1 VNVIRWRE
9 VGKMMESGE
18 NEERMKGLNHR
29 WRFFRAGGFDQVLLE
44 TGADLTSLPAL
55 DQKLWVALSCP
66 VSGIEFD
73 PKSLAFVDTDADGHI
88 RAPEILAAVRWVG
101 KVLKDPDHLVH
112 REDRLPLSAIDDG
125 NDEGK
130 PVLAGAKLVL
140 SVLGKPE
147 VEEITLDDVGDTAR
161 IFSQARFNGDGIVP
175 AKSAEDPALSAVI
188 EEIVGSLGG
197 ENDRGGEPGVTAET
211 IERFYTEAKAIAE
224 WWEAIGRPET
234 HPFGADTATRYE
246 LFRSL
251 KPKIEDYF
259 QRCRLAAYD
268 GRSAALL
275 GPAEADYQKL
285 AATTLHGDTEAVAG
299 FPLAVASAGKALP
312 LSEGLNPA
320 YADAIRRFA
329 TEIVPPVLGGAESL
343 TDAGWGAIC
352 ARFAPY
358 ETWLGT
364 KPATAVEKLGEDR
377 VKTILSENGK
387 AALLDLVA
395 RDKAVEPE
403 VTAIVSVERLLRY
416 CRDLHLLA
424 NNFVSF
430 RDFYTRKGKAT
441 FQAGTLYLDG
451 RSCDLC
457 VPITDVA
464 KHAPVATLSRVCLA
478 YCDCVRRGGGEKMTI
493 AAAFTAGDSDFL
505 TVGRNGVF
513 YDRKGQDWDATIVRI
528 LEHPISVRQ
537 AFWAPYKRLA
547 RLIGEQMQ
555 KIAAAR
561 SRAADD
567 RAALQAISATQGLA
581 AGKPAPPPPPPFDV
595 AKFAG
600 IFAAIGLAIGA
611 IGTMLAAV
619 LSGILKLTWWQIPIA
634 IGAIILAISL
644 PSVFLAWL
652 KLRKRNIGPILDANG
667 WAVNARAKINIPFGT
682 SLTAAARLP
691 ENAERSL
698 VDPFAEKK
706 RPWKLYLLLAALLAV
721 ALVLWRHGYV
731 GRWLGV

>member
-1 VNVIRWRE
+1 
-9 VGKMMESGE
+9 MEGE
-18 NEERMKGLNHR
+18 AVASETRAVDPKASTHR

-44 TGADLTSLPAL
+44 TGADLTSLEAL

-73 PKSLAFVDTDADGHI
+73 AKSLAFVDADADGHI
-88 RAPEILAAVRWVG
+88 RAPEILAAVQWAG
-101 KVLKDPDHLVH
+101 KVLKDPDHLVR
-112 REDRLPLSAIDDG
+112 REDRLPLSAIDDAS
-125 NDEGK
+125 DEGK
-130 PVLAGAKLVL
+130 AVLAGAKLVL
-140 SVLGKPE
+140 SVLGKSE
-147 VEEITLDDVGDTAR
+147 ATQITLDDASDTAR
-161 IFSQARFNGDGIVP
+161 IFSQARFNGDAIVP
-175 AKSAEDPALSAVI
+175 AKSAEDPALAAVI
-188 EEIVGSLGG
+188 EEIIGALGG
-197 ENDRGGEPGVTAET
+197 ENDRSGEPGVTAET

-224 WWEAIGRPET
+224 WWEAVGKPET
-234 HPFGADTATRYE
+234 HPFETDTAARYE

-251 KPKIEDYF
+251 KPKVEDYF

-268 GRSAALL
+268 DRSTALL

-285 AATTLHGDTEAVAG
+285 AATTLRGDTEAVAG
-299 FPLAVASAGKALP
+299 FPIAVAAAGKALP
-312 LSEGLNPA
+312 LADALNPV
-320 YADAIRRFA
+320 YADAVRRFA
-329 TEIVPPVLGGAESL
+329 VEIVVPVLGTAESL
-343 TDAGWGAIC
+343 TDDGWGTIC
-352 ARFAPY
+352 ACFAPY
-358 ETWLGT
+358 EAWLET
-364 KPATAVEKLGEDR
+364 KPATAIEKLGEER
-377 VKTILSENGK
+377 VRKILAEDDK

-416 CRDLHLLA
+416 CRDLHLLV

-457 VPITDVA
+457 VPITDVGN
-464 KHAPVATLSRVCLA
+464 HAAIATLSRVCLV
-478 YCDCVRRGGGEKMTI
+478 YCDCVRRGGGEKRTI

-513 YDRKGQDWDATIVRI
+513 YDRRGQDWDATIVRI
-528 LEHPISVRQ
+528 LEHPISIRQ
-537 AFWAPYKRLA
+537 GFWAPYKRFA
-547 RLIGEQMQ
+547 RLIGDQMQ

-561 SRAADD
+561 SKAADD
-567 RAALQAISATQGLA
+567 RAAPQAISATGSVG
-581 AGKPAPPPPPPFDV
+581 AGKPAPPPPFDI

-611 IGTMLAAV
+611 IGAMLASV
-619 LSGILKLTWWQIPIA
+619 LTGILKLTWWQIPVV
-634 IGAIILAISL
+634 IICILLAISL
-644 PSVFLAWL
+644 LSVFLAWL
-652 KLRKRNIGPILDANG
+652 NLRKRNLGPILDANG

-706 RPWKLYLLLAALLAV
+706 RPWKLYLVLAALFAA
-721 ALVLWRHGYV
+721 ALVLWRQGYLA
-731 GRWLGV
+731 RWFGM

>member
-1 VNVIRWRE
+1 MAFEARAMDP
-9 VGKMMESGE
+9 KAS
-18 NEERMKGLNHR
+18 NHR

-44 TGADLTSLPAL
+44 TGADLMSLEAL

-73 PKSLAFVDTDADGHI
+73 AKSLAFVDADADGHI
-88 RAPEILAAVRWVG
+88 RAPEILAAVQWAG
-101 KVLKDPDHLVH
+101 KVLKDPEYLIH
-112 REDRLPLSAIDDG
+112 RKDRLPLSAIDEG
-125 NDEGK
+125 TEEGK
-130 PVLAGAKLVL
+130 AVLGGAKLVL
-140 SVLGKPE
+140 SVLGESKAT
-147 VEEITLDDVGDTAR
+147 EITLDDASDTAR

-175 AKSAEDPALSAVI
+175 AKSAEDPALAAVI
-188 EEIVGSLGG
+188 EEILGSLGG
-197 ENDRGGEPGVTAET
+197 ENDRGGEPGVTAEA
-211 IERFYTEAKAIAE
+211 IERFYTEAKAIAD
-224 WWEAIGRPET
+224 WWEAVGKPET
-234 HPFGADTATRYE
+234 HPFGADTAARYE
-246 LFRSL
+246 LFLSL

-268 GRSAALL
+268 GRSVALL
-275 GPAEADYQKL
+275 GPAEADYQNL
-285 AATTLHGDTEAVAG
+285 AATTLRGDTEAVAG
-299 FPLAVASAGKALP
+299 FPLSVAAAGKALS
-312 LSEGLNPA
+312 LADALNPV
-320 YADAIRRFA
+320 YADAVRRFA
-329 TEIVPPVLGGAESL
+329 VEIVLPVLGSAESL
-343 TDAGWGAIC
+343 TDGGWGTIC

-358 ETWLGT
+358 EAWLEA
-364 KPATAVEKLGEDR
+364 KPATAVEKLGEVR
-377 VKTILSENGK
+377 VRAILAEDSK
-387 AALLDLVA
+387 AALLDLVT

-416 CRDLHLLA
+416 CRDLHLLV

-457 VPITDVA
+457 ITISDVG
-464 KHAPVATLSRVCLA
+464 KHAAIATLSRVCLA
-478 YCDCVRRGGGEKMTI
+478 YCDCVRRGGGEKTTI

-513 YDRKGQDWDATIVRI
+513 YDRRGQDWDATIVRI

-547 RLIGEQMQ
+547 RLIGEQTQ
-555 KIAAAR
+555 KMAAAR
-561 SRAADD
+561 SKAADD
-567 RAALQAISATQGLA
+567 RAALQAIAATQNVA
-581 AGKPAPPPPPPFDV
+581 AGKPVPPPPPPFDV

-619 LSGILKLTWWQIPIA
+619 MTGILKLAWWQIPIL
-634 IGAIILAISL
+634 IVAIILLISI
-644 PSVFLAWL
+644 PSALLAWL

-691 ENAERSL
+691 VNAERSL
-698 VDPFAEKK
+698 ADPFAEK
-706 RPWKLYLLLAALLAV
+706 RSPWKLYVVLAALLAA
-721 ALVLWRHGYV
+721 ALVLWRYGYLA
-731 GRWLGV
+731 RWFGI

>member
-1 VNVIRWRE
+1 MASENRVA
-9 VGKMMESGE
+9 GPKES
-18 NEERMKGLNHR
+18 NHR

-44 TGADLTSLPAL
+44 TGADLTSLEAL

-66 VSGIEFD
+66 VSWIEFD

-112 REDRLPLSAIDDG
+112 REDRLPLSAIDDA

-130 PVLAGAKLVL
+130 SVLAGAKLVL

-147 VEEITLDDVGDTAR
+147 TAEITLDDVSDTAR

-175 AKSAEDPALSAVI
+175 AKSAEDPALAAVI
-188 EEIVGSLGG
+188 EDIVGSLGG
-197 ENDRGGEPGVTAET
+197 ENDRGGEPGVTGET
-211 IERFYTEAKAIAE
+211 VERFYTEAKAIAE
-224 WWEAIGRPET
+224 WWEAAGKPEA

-251 KPKIEDYF
+251 KPKLEDYF

-285 AATTLHGDTEAVAG
+285 AATALRADTDAVGA

-312 LSEGLNPA
+312 LADGLNPV
-320 YADAIRRFA
+320 YADAVRRFA
-329 TEIVPPVLGGAESL
+329 SDIVVPVLGGAESL
-343 TDAGWGAIC
+343 TDEGWGTIC

-358 ETWLGT
+358 EAWLGS
-364 KPATAVEKLGEDR
+364 KPETAVGKLGEER
-377 VKTILSENGK
+377 IRAILAEDGK
-387 AALLDLVA
+387 AARLDLVA

-403 VTAIVSVERLLRY
+403 VAAIVSVERLLRY
-416 CRDLHLLA
+416 CRDLHLLV

-457 VPITDVA
+457 VPIADVG
-464 KHAPVATLSRVCLA
+464 KHAAVATLSRVCLV

-505 TVGRNGVF
+505 MVGRNGVF

-528 LEHPISVRQ
+528 LEHPISIRQ

-547 RLIGEQMQ
+547 RLIGDQVQ

-561 SRAADD
+561 SKAADD
-567 RAALQAISATQGLA
+567 RRALQAISATEKMA
-581 AGKPAPPPPPPFDV
+581 EGKVVQPPPPPFDV

-611 IGTMLAAV
+611 IGTMLASV
-619 LSGILKLTWWQIPIA
+619 LTGILKLTWWQIPIA
-634 IGAIILAISL
+634 VAAIMLAISL

-652 KLRKRNIGPILDANG
+652 NLRKRNLGPILDANG

-691 ENAERSL
+691 DNAERSL
-698 VDPFAEKK
+698 ADPFAEKK
-706 RPWKLYLLLAALLAV
+706 SPWKLYLVLAALLAA
-721 ALVLWRHGYV
+721 ALLLWRQGYIA
-731 GRWLGV
+731 RWFGW

>member
-1 VNVIRWRE
+1 MALETMVMDP
-9 VGKMMESGE
+9 KAS
-18 NEERMKGLNHR
+18 NHR

-44 TGADLTSLPAL
+44 SGVDLTSLEAL

-73 PKSLAFVDTDADGHI
+73 GRSLAFVDADGDGHI
-88 RAPEILAAVRWVG
+88 RAPEILAAVRWAG
-101 KVLKDPDHLVH
+101 KVLKDPDHLVR
-112 REDRLPLSAIDDG
+112 REDRLPLAAIDDG
-125 NDEGK
+125 TEEGK
-130 PVLAGAKLVL
+130 AVLGGAALVL
-140 SVLGKPE
+140 SVLGKSE
-147 VEEITLDDVGDTAR
+147 ATEITLDDASDTAR

-188 EEIVGSLGG
+188 GDILGTLGG
-197 ENDRGGEPGVTAET
+197 ESDRGGEPGVTAGA
-211 IERFYTEAKAIAE
+211 IERFYTEAKAIAD
-224 WWEAIGRPET
+224 WWEAAGKPET
-234 HPFGADTATRYE
+234 HPFGADTAASYE

-268 GRSAALL
+268 VRAAALL
-275 GPAEADYQKL
+275 GPAEADYRKL
-285 AATTLHGDTEAVAG
+285 AATTLRGDTEAVAG
-299 FPLAVASAGKALP
+299 FPIAVAAAGKALP
-312 LSEGLNPA
+312 LADGLNPV
-320 YADAIRRFA
+320 YADAVRKFA
-329 TEIVPPVLGGAESL
+329 REVVPPVLGDADPL
-343 TDAGWGAIC
+343 TDDGWGTIC

-358 ETWLGT
+358 EAWLET
-364 KPATAVEKLGEDR
+364 KPATAVEKLGEER
-377 VKTILSENGK
+377 VRTILTEDGRT
-387 AALLDLVA
+387 ALLDLVA

-403 VTAIVSVERLLRY
+403 VAAILSVERLLRY

-457 VPITDVA
+457 VPITDVS
-464 KHAPVATLSRVCLA
+464 KHAEIATLSRVCLV
-478 YCDCVRRGGGEKMTI
+478 YCDCERQGGAEKRTI

-505 TVGRNGVF
+505 TAGRNGVF

-547 RLIGEQMQ
+547 RLIGDQMQ

-561 SRAADD
+561 SKAADD
-567 RAALQAISATQGLA
+567 RAALRAISATQNMA
-581 AGKPAPPPPPPFDV
+581 AGKPVPPPPPPFDV

-619 LSGILKLTWWQIPIA
+619 LSGVLKLPWWKFPIVIA
-634 IGAIILAISL
+634 VIILVISI
-644 PSVFLAWL
+644 PSVLLAWL

-667 WAVNARAKINIPFGT
+667 WAVNARARINIPFGT

-698 VDPFAEKK
+698 ADPFAEKK
-706 RPWKLYLLLAALLAV
+706 RPWKLYLVLATLLAA
-721 ALVLWRHGYV
+721 ALVLWRQGYLAQWF
-731 GRWLGV
+731 GM

>member
-1 VNVIRWRE
+1 MVSETRAVDP
-9 VGKMMESGE
+9 KAS
-18 NEERMKGLNHR
+18 NHR

-44 TGADLTSLPAL
+44 TGADLTSLEAL

-73 PKSLAFVDTDADGHI
+73 AKSLAFVDEDADGHI
-88 RAPEILAAVRWVG
+88 RAPEILAAVQWAG
-101 KVLKDPDHLVH
+101 KVLKDPDHLVR

-125 NDEGK
+125 TEEGK
-130 PVLAGAKLVL
+130 AVLAGAKLVL
-140 SVLGKPE
+140 TVLGE
-147 VEEITLDDVGDTAR
+147 SEETEITLDDVCDTAR
-161 IFSQARFNGDGIVP
+161 IFSQARFNGDGIVA
-175 AKSAEDPALSAVI
+175 AKSAVDPALAAVI
-188 EEIVGSLGG
+188 GDIIGSLGG
-197 ENDRGGEPGVTAET
+197 ETDRGGDPGVTAGT
-211 IERFYTEAKAIAE
+211 IERFYTEAKAIAD
-224 WWEAIGRPET
+224 WWEAVGNPET
-234 HPFGADTATRYE
+234 HPFGTDTAARYG

-251 KPKIEDYF
+251 KPKVEDYF

-275 GPAEADYQKL
+275 CPAEADYQKL
-285 AATTLHGDTEAVAG
+285 ASTTLRGDTEAVAG
-299 FPLAVASAGKALP
+299 FPIAVAAAGKALP
-312 LSEGLNPA
+312 LADGLNPV
-320 YADAIRRFA
+320 YADAVRRFA
-329 TEIVPPVLGGAESL
+329 VEIVVPVLGSAESL
-343 TDAGWGAIC
+343 TDDGWGTIC
-352 ARFAPY
+352 ACFAPY
-358 ETWLGT
+358 EAWLET
-364 KPATAVEKLGEDR
+364 KPATAVEVLGEKR
-377 VKTILSENGK
+377 VRTILEEDGR

-403 VTAIVSVERLLRY
+403 VTAIASVERLLRY
-416 CRDLHLLA
+416 CRDLHLLV

-441 FQAGTLYLDG
+441 FQTGTLYLDG

-457 VPITDVA
+457 VPITDVG
-464 KHAPVATLSRVCLA
+464 KHAEVATLSRVCLV
-478 YCDCVRRGGGEKMTI
+478 YCDCVRRGGAEKRTI

-513 YDRKGQDWDATIVRI
+513 YDRRGRDWDATIVRI

-567 RAALQAISATQGLA
+567 RAALQAISATGSVA
-581 AGKPAPPPPPPFDV
+581 AGKPVPPPPPPFDV

-619 LSGILKLTWWQIPIA
+619 LSGILQLTWWQIPIA
-634 IGAIILAISL
+634 IAGIILLISI
-644 PSVFLAWL
+644 PSVLLAWL
-652 KLRKRNIGPILDANG
+652 KLRKRNLGPILDANG

-682 SLTAAARLP
+682 SLTATARLP
-691 ENAERSL
+691 ENADRSL
-698 VDPFAEKK
+698 VDPFA
-706 RPWKLYLLLAALLAV
+706 
-721 ALVLWRHGYV
+721 
-731 GRWLGV
+731 

>member
-1 VNVIRWRE
+1 VASDTRAVNP
-9 VGKMMESGE
+9 KAS
-18 NEERMKGLNHR
+18 NHR

-44 TGADLTSLPAL
+44 TGADLTSLEAL

-73 PKSLAFVDTDADGHI
+73 GRSLAFVDADGDGHI
-88 RAPEILAAVRWVG
+88 RAPEILAAVRWAG
-101 KVLKDPDHLVH
+101 KVLKDPDHLVR
-112 REDRLPLSAIDDG
+112 REDRLPLAAIDDG
-125 NDEGK
+125 TEEGK
-130 PVLAGAKLVL
+130 AVLGGAALVL
-140 SVLGKPE
+140 SVLGKSE
-147 VEEITLDDVGDTAR
+147 ATEITLDDASDTAR

-188 EEIVGSLGG
+188 GDILGTLGG
-197 ENDRGGEPGVTAET
+197 ESDRGGEPGVTAGA
-211 IERFYTEAKAIAE
+211 IERFYTEAKAIAD
-224 WWEAIGRPET
+224 WWEAAGKPET
-234 HPFGADTATRYE
+234 HPFGADTAASYE

-268 GRSAALL
+268 VRAAALL
-275 GPAEADYQKL
+275 GPAEADYRKL
-285 AATTLHGDTEAVAG
+285 AATTLRGNTEAVAG
-299 FPLAVASAGKALP
+299 FPIAVAAAGKALP
-312 LSEGLNPA
+312 LADGLNPV
-320 YADAIRRFA
+320 YADAVRKFA
-329 TEIVPPVLGGAESL
+329 REVVPPVLGDVDPL
-343 TDAGWGAIC
+343 TDDGWGTIC

-358 ETWLGT
+358 EAWLET
-364 KPATAVEKLGEDR
+364 KPATAVEKLGEER
-377 VKTILSENGK
+377 VRTILTEDGRT
-387 AALLDLVA
+387 ALLDLVA

-403 VTAIVSVERLLRY
+403 VAAILSVERLLRY

-441 FQAGTLYLDG
+441 FQSGTLYLDG

-457 VPITDVA
+457 VPITDVS
-464 KHAPVATLSRVCLA
+464 KHAEIATLSRVCLV
-478 YCDCVRRGGGEKMTI
+478 YCDCVRRGGEEKATI

-513 YDRKGQDWDATIVRI
+513 YDRKGRDWDATIVRI

-547 RLIGEQMQ
+547 RLIGDQMQ
-555 KIAAAR
+555 KISAAR
-561 SRAADD
+561 SKAADD
-567 RAALQAISATQGLA
+567 RAALQVISATQSMA

-611 IGTMLAAV
+611 IGSMLAAV
-619 LSGILKLTWWQIPIA
+619 LTGILQLPWWQFPIVIA
-634 IGAIILAISL
+634 AIILMISL
-644 PSVFLAWL
+644 PSVLLAWL

-667 WAVNARAKINIPFGT
+667 WAVNARARINIPFGT

-698 VDPFAEKK
+698 TDPFAEKK
-706 RPWKLYLLLAALLAV
+706 SPWKLYLVLAALLAA
-721 ALVLWRHGYV
+721 ALVLWRQGTLA
-731 GRWLGV
+731 RWFGT

>member
-1 VNVIRWRE
+1 MASDTRAVDP
-9 VGKMMESGE
+9 KAS
-18 NEERMKGLNHR
+18 NHR

-44 TGADLTSLPAL
+44 TGADLTSLEAL

-73 PKSLAFVDTDADGHI
+73 GKSLAFVDADADGHI
-88 RAPEILAAVRWVG
+88 RAPEILAAVQWAG
-101 KVLKDPDHLVH
+101 KVLKDPDHLV
-112 REDRLPLSAIDDG
+112 RRGDRLPLSAIDDG
-125 NDEGK
+125 TEEGK
-130 PVLAGAKLVL
+130 AVLGGAKLVL
-140 SVLGKPE
+140 SVLGE
-147 VEEITLDDVGDTAR
+147 SEATEISLDDVSDTAR
-161 IFSQARFNGDGIVP
+161 IFSQARFNGDGVVP
-175 AKSAEDPALSAVI
+175 AKSAEDPALAAVI
-188 EEIVGSLGG
+188 EDIIGSLGG

-211 IERFYTEAKAIAE
+211 IERFYTEAKTIAD
-224 WWEAIGRPET
+224 WWEAVGKPET

-251 KPKIEDYF
+251 KPKVEDYF

-285 AATTLHGDTEAVAG
+285 AATTLRGDTEAVAG
-299 FPLAVASAGKALP
+299 FPLAVAAAGKALP
-312 LSEGLNPA
+312 LADGLNPV
-320 YADAIRRFA
+320 YADAVRRFA
-329 TEIVPPVLGGAESL
+329 VEIVLPVLGNAESL
-343 TDAGWGAIC
+343 ADDGWGTIC

-358 ETWLGT
+358 EAWLET
-364 KPATAVEKLGEDR
+364 KPATAVEKLGEER
-377 VKTILSENGK
+377 VRTFLAEDGRT
-387 AALLDLVA
+387 ALLDLVA

-416 CRDLHLLA
+416 CRDLHLLV

-457 VPITDVA
+457 VPISDVA
-464 KHAPVATLSRVCLA
+464 KHAAVATLSRVCLV

-528 LEHPISVRQ
+528 LEHPISIRQ
-537 AFWAPYKRLA
+537 GFWAPYKRLA

-561 SRAADD
+561 SRAAED
-567 RAALQAISATQGLA
+567 RAALQAISATEKMA
-581 AGKPAPPPPPPFDV
+581 AGKPVPPPPPPFDV

-619 LSGILKLTWWQIPIA
+619 LTGILKLAWWQIPIA
-634 IGAIILAISL
+634 IAAIMLAISL
-644 PSVFLAWL
+644 PSVLLAWL
-652 KLRKRNIGPILDANG
+652 KLRQRNLGPILDANG

-682 SLTAAARLP
+682 SLTAVARLP

-706 RPWKLYLLLAALLAV
+706 SPWKPYLVLAALLAA
-721 ALVLWRHGYV
+721 ALVLWRQGYFARWF
-731 GRWLGV
+731 GR

>member
-1 VNVIRWRE
+1 
-9 VGKMMESGE
+9 MP
-18 NEERMKGLNHR
+18 
-29 WRFFRAGGFDQVLLE
+29 GGFDQVLLE
-44 TGADLTSLPAL
+44 TGADLTSLEAL

-73 PKSLAFVDTDADGHI
+73 GRSLAFVDADGDGHI
-88 RAPEILAAVRWVG
+88 RAPEILSAVQWAG
-101 KVLKDPDHLVH
+101 KVLKDPDHLVR

-125 NDEGK
+125 TEEGK
-130 PVLAGAKLVL
+130 AVLGGAMLVL
-140 SVLGKPE
+140 SVLGKPDAT
-147 VEEITLDDVGDTAR
+147 EITLDDVSDTAR

-175 AKSAEDPALSAVI
+175 AKSAEDPAQAAVI
-188 EEIVGSLGG
+188 EDILGSLGG
-197 ENDRGGEPGVTAET
+197 ESDRGGDPGVTAEA
-211 IERFYTEAKAIAE
+211 IERFYTEAKAIAD
-224 WWEAIGRPET
+224 WWEAVGRPET
-234 HPFGADTATRYE
+234 HPFGADTEALYE

-251 KPKIEDYF
+251 KPKVEDYF

-275 GPAEADYQKL
+275 GPADADYQKL
-285 AATTLHGDTEAVAG
+285 AATTLRGDTEAVAG
-299 FPLAVASAGKALP
+299 FPLAVAAAGKALP
-312 LSEGLNPA
+312 LADGLNPV
-320 YADAIRRFA
+320 YADAVRRFA
-329 TEIVPPVLGGAESL
+329 REIVLPVLGGADL
-343 TDAGWGAIC
+343 LPDGGWEMIC

-358 ETWLGT
+358 EAWLET
-364 KPATAVEKLGEDR
+364 KPATTVEGLGEER
-377 VKTILSENGK
+377 VRTILAEDGRT
-387 AALLDLVA
+387 ALLDLVA

-403 VTAIVSVERLLRY
+403 VAAIASVERLLRY
-416 CRDLHLLA
+416 CRDLHLLV

-457 VPITDVA
+457 VPITDVG
-464 KHAPVATLSRVCLA
+464 KHAAIATLSRVCLV
-478 YCDCVRRGGGEKMTI
+478 YCDCVRRGGVEKTTI

-537 AFWAPYKRLA
+537 AFWSPYKRLA
-547 RLIGEQMQ
+547 RLIGDQMQ
-555 KIAAAR
+555 KISAAR
-561 SRAADD
+561 SKAADD
-567 RAALQAISATQGLA
+567 RAALQAISATQNLA
-581 AGKPAPPPPPPFDV
+581 AGKPVPPPPPPFDV

-619 LSGILKLTWWQIPIA
+619 LSGILKLPWWQFPIA
-634 IGAIILAISL
+634 IAAIILLISL
-644 PSVFLAWL
+644 PSVLLAWL

-698 VDPFAEKK
+698 ADPFAEKK
-706 RPWKLYLLLAALLAV
+706 SPWKLYLVLAALLAA
-721 ALVLWRHGYV
+721 ALVLWRQGYLA
-731 GRWLGV
+731 RWFGM

>member
-1 VNVIRWRE
+1 VDP
-9 VGKMMESGE
+9 KAS
-18 NEERMKGLNHR
+18 NHR
-29 WRFFRAGGFDQVLLE
+29 WRFFRAGGFDQALLE
-44 TGADLTSLPAL
+44 TGADLTSLEAL

-73 PKSLAFVDTDADGHI
+73 AKSLAFVDEDADGHI
-88 RAPEILAAVRWVG
+88 RAPEILAAVQWAG
-101 KVLKDPDHLVH
+101 KVLKDPDHLVR

-125 NDEGK
+125 TEEGK
-130 PVLAGAKLVL
+130 AVLAGAKLVL
-140 SVLGKPE
+140 SVLGE
-147 VEEITLDDVGDTAR
+147 SEETEITLDDACDTAR
-161 IFSQARFNGDGIVP
+161 IFSQARFNGDGIVS
-175 AKSAEDPALSAVI
+175 AKSAEDPALAAVI
-188 EEIVGSLGG
+188 VDIIGSLGG
-197 ENDRGGEPGVTAET
+197 ENDRGGDPGVTADT
-211 IERFYTEAKAIAE
+211 IERFYTEAKAIAD
-224 WWEAIGRPET
+224 WWEAVGKPET
-234 HPFGADTATRYE
+234 HPFGTGTAARYD

-251 KPKIEDYF
+251 KPKVEDYF

-275 GPAEADYQKL
+275 CPAEADYQKL
-285 AATTLHGDTEAVAG
+285 ASTTLRGDTEAVAG
-299 FPLAVASAGKALP
+299 FPIAVAAAGKALP
-312 LSEGLNPA
+312 LADGLNPV
-320 YADAIRRFA
+320 YADAVRRFA
-329 TEIVPPVLGGAESL
+329 VEIVLPFVGSAESL
-343 TDAGWGAIC
+343 TDDGWGTIC
-352 ARFAPY
+352 ACFAPY
-358 ETWLGT
+358 EAWLET
-364 KPATAVEKLGEDR
+364 KPATAVEVLGEKR
-377 VKTILSENGK
+377 VRTILAEDGVT
-387 AALLDLVA
+387 ALLDLVA

-403 VTAIVSVERLLRY
+403 VTAIASVERLLRY
-416 CRDLHLLA
+416 CRDLHLLV

-441 FQAGTLYLDG
+441 FQTGTLYLDG

-457 VPITDVA
+457 VPITDVG
-464 KHAPVATLSRVCLA
+464 KHAEVATLSRVCLV
-478 YCDCVRRGGGEKMTI
+478 YCDCVRRGGAEKRTI

-513 YDRKGQDWDATIVRI
+513 YDRRGRDWDATIVRI

-567 RAALQAISATQGLA
+567 RAALQAISATGSVA
-581 AGKPAPPPPPPFDV
+581 AGKPVPPPPPPFDV

-619 LSGILKLTWWQIPIA
+619 LSGILQLTWWQIPIA
-634 IGAIILAISL
+634 IAGIILLISI
-644 PSVFLAWL
+644 PSVLFAWL
-652 KLRKRNIGPILDANG
+652 KLRKRNLGPILDANG

-682 SLTAAARLP
+682 SLTATARLP

-698 VDPFAEKK
+698 VDPFA
-706 RPWKLYLLLAALLAV
+706 
-721 ALVLWRHGYV
+721 
-731 GRWLGV
+731 

>member
-1 VNVIRWRE
+1 MASDTRAVDLNA
-9 VGKMMESGE
+9 S
-18 NEERMKGLNHR
+18 NHR
-29 WRFFRAGGFDQVLLE
+29 WRFFRAGEFDQVLLE
-44 TGADLTSLPAL
+44 TGADLTSLEAL
-55 DQKLWVALSCP
+55 DQKLWIALSCP

-73 PKSLAFVDTDADGHI
+73 TKSLAFVDSDADGHI
-88 RAPEILAAVRWVG
+88 RAPEILAAVRWAG
-101 KVLKDPDHLVH
+101 KVLKDPDHLVR

-125 NDEGK
+125 TEEGK
-130 PVLAGAKLVL
+130 AVLGGAKLVL
-140 SVLGKPE
+140 SVLGE
-147 VEEITLDDVGDTAR
+147 SEATEITLDDASDTAR
-161 IFSQARFNGDGIVP
+161 IFSQARFNGDGIVL
-175 AKSAEDPALSAVI
+175 AKSAEDPALAAVI
-188 EEIVGSLGG
+188 EEIIGSLGG
-197 ENDRGGEPGVTAET
+197 ENDRGGEPGVSAEA
-211 IERFYTEAKAIAE
+211 IERFYTEAKAIAD
-224 WWEAIGRPET
+224 WWEAVGKLET
-234 HPFGADTATRYE
+234 HPFGADTAARYE

-251 KPKIEDYF
+251 KPKVEDYF

-285 AATTLHGDTEAVAG
+285 AATTLRGDTEAVAG
-299 FPLAVASAGKALP
+299 FPLAVAVAGKALS
-312 LSEGLNPA
+312 LADGLNPV
-320 YADAIRRFA
+320 YADAVRRFA
-329 TEIVPPVLGGAESL
+329 MEIVLPVLGGAESL
-343 TDAGWGAIC
+343 TDGGWGTIR

-358 ETWLGT
+358 EAWLEA
-364 KPATAVEKLGEDR
+364 KPATAVEKLGEVR
-377 VKTILSENGK
+377 VLAILAEDGK
-387 AALLDLVA
+387 AALLDLVS

-416 CRDLHLLA
+416 CRDLHLLV

-457 VPITDVA
+457 VSVTDVG
-464 KHAPVATLSRVCLA
+464 KHAAIATLSRVCLA
-478 YCDCVRRGGGEKMTI
+478 YCDCVRRGGGEKTTI

-513 YDRKGQDWDATIVRI
+513 YDRRGQDWDATIVRI

-555 KIAAAR
+555 KMAAAR
-561 SRAADD
+561 SKAADD
-567 RAALQAISATQGLA
+567 RAALQAISATQNVA
-581 AGKPAPPPPPPFDV
+581 AGKPVPPPPPPFDV

-619 LSGILKLTWWQIPIA
+619 LTGILNLAWWQIPIA
-634 IGAIILAISL
+634 IAGIILAISL
-644 PSVFLAWL
+644 PSVLLAWL

-706 RPWKLYLLLAALLAV
+706 SPWKLYLFIAALHAA
-721 ALVLWRHGYV
+721 ALVLWRLGYFARWF
-731 GRWLGV
+731 GR

>member
-1 VNVIRWRE
+1 MAFETRAMDP
-9 VGKMMESGE
+9 KAS
-18 NEERMKGLNHR
+18 NHR

-44 TGADLTSLPAL
+44 TGADLMSLEAL

-73 PKSLAFVDTDADGHI
+73 AKSLAFVDADADGHI
-88 RAPEILAAVRWVG
+88 RAPEILAAVQWAG
-101 KVLKDPDHLVH
+101 KVLKDPEYLIH
-112 REDRLPLSAIDDG
+112 RKDRLPLSAIDEG
-125 NDEGK
+125 TEEGK
-130 PVLAGAKLVL
+130 AVLGGAKLVL
-140 SVLGKPE
+140 SVLGE
-147 VEEITLDDVGDTAR
+147 SEATEITLDDASDTAR

-175 AKSAEDPALSAVI
+175 AKSAEDPALAAVI
-188 EEIVGSLGG
+188 EEILGSLGG
-197 ENDRGGEPGVTAET
+197 ENDRGGEPGVTAEA
-211 IERFYTEAKAIAE
+211 IERFYTEAKAIAD
-224 WWEAIGRPET
+224 WWEAVGKPET
-234 HPFGADTATRYE
+234 HPFGADTAARYE
-246 LFRSL
+246 LFLSL

-268 GRSAALL
+268 GRSVALL
-275 GPAEADYQKL
+275 GPAEADYQNL
-285 AATTLHGDTEAVAG
+285 AATTLRGDTEAVTR
-299 FPLAVASAGKALP
+299 FPLSVAAAGKALS
-312 LSEGLNPA
+312 LADALNPV
-320 YADAIRRFA
+320 YADAVRRFA
-329 TEIVPPVLGGAESL
+329 VEIVLPVLGSAESL
-343 TDAGWGAIC
+343 TDGGWGTIC

-358 ETWLGT
+358 EAWLEA
-364 KPATAVEKLGEDR
+364 KPATAVEKLGEVR
-377 VKTILSENGK
+377 VRAILAEDSK
-387 AALLDLVA
+387 AALLDLVT

-416 CRDLHLLA
+416 CRDLHLLV

-457 VPITDVA
+457 ITISDVG
-464 KHAPVATLSRVCLA
+464 KHAAIATLSRVCLA
-478 YCDCVRRGGGEKMTI
+478 YCDCVRRGGGEKTTI

-513 YDRKGQDWDATIVRI
+513 YDRRGQDWDATIVRI

-547 RLIGEQMQ
+547 RLIGEQTQ
-555 KIAAAR
+555 KMAAAR
-561 SRAADD
+561 SKAADD
-567 RAALQAISATQGLA
+567 RAALQAIAATQNVA
-581 AGKPAPPPPPPFDV
+581 AGKPVPPPPPPFDV

-619 LSGILKLTWWQIPIA
+619 MTGILKLAWWQIPIL
-634 IGAIILAISL
+634 IVAIILLISI
-644 PSVFLAWL
+644 PSVLLAWL

-691 ENAERSL
+691 VNAERSL
-698 VDPFAEKK
+698 ADPFAEK
-706 RPWKLYLLLAALLAV
+706 RSPWKLYVVLAALLAA
-721 ALVLWRHGYV
+721 ALVLWRYGYLA
-731 GRWLGV
+731 RWFGI

>member
-1 VNVIRWRE
+1 MDP
-9 VGKMMESGE
+9 KAS
-18 NEERMKGLNHR
+18 NHR

-44 TGADLTSLPAL
+44 TGADLMSLEAL

-73 PKSLAFVDTDADGHI
+73 AKSLAFVDADADGHI
-88 RAPEILAAVRWVG
+88 RAPEILAAVRWAG
-101 KVLKDPDHLVH
+101 KVLKDPEYLIH
-112 REDRLPLSAIDDG
+112 RKDRLPLSAIDEG
-125 NDEGK
+125 TEEGK
-130 PVLAGAKLVL
+130 AVLGGAKLVL
-140 SVLGKPE
+140 SVLGE
-147 VEEITLDDVGDTAR
+147 SEATEITLDDASDTAR

-175 AKSAEDPALSAVI
+175 AKSAEDPALAAVI
-188 EEIVGSLGG
+188 EEILGSLGG
-197 ENDRGGEPGVTAET
+197 ENDRGGEPGVTAEA
-211 IERFYTEAKAIAE
+211 IERFYTEAKAIAD
-224 WWEAIGRPET
+224 WWEAVGKPET
-234 HPFGADTATRYE
+234 HPFGDDTAARYE
-246 LFRSL
+246 LFLSL

-268 GRSAALL
+268 GRSVALL
-275 GPAEADYQKL
+275 GPAEADYQNL
-285 AATTLHGDTEAVAG
+285 AATTLRGDTEAVAG
-299 FPLAVASAGKALP
+299 FPLSVAAAGKALS
-312 LSEGLNPA
+312 LADALNPV
-320 YADAIRRFA
+320 YADAVRRFA
-329 TEIVPPVLGGAESL
+329 VEIVLPVLGSAESL
-343 TDAGWGAIC
+343 TDGGWGTIC

-358 ETWLGT
+358 EAWLEA
-364 KPATAVEKLGEDR
+364 KPATAVEKLGEVR
-377 VKTILSENGK
+377 VRAILAEDSK
-387 AALLDLVA
+387 AALLDLVT

-416 CRDLHLLA
+416 CRDLHLLV

-457 VPITDVA
+457 ITISDVG
-464 KHAPVATLSRVCLA
+464 KHAAIATLSRVCLA
-478 YCDCVRRGGGEKMTI
+478 YCDCVRRGGGEKTTI

-513 YDRKGQDWDATIVRI
+513 YDRRGQDWDATIVRI

-547 RLIGEQMQ
+547 RLIGEQTQ
-555 KIAAAR
+555 KMAAAR
-561 SRAADD
+561 SKAADD
-567 RAALQAISATQGLA
+567 RAALQAIAATQNVA
-581 AGKPAPPPPPPFDV
+581 AGKPVPPPPPPFDV

-619 LSGILKLTWWQIPIA
+619 MTGILKLAWWQIPIL
-634 IGAIILAISL
+634 IVAIILLISI
-644 PSVFLAWL
+644 PSALLAWL

-691 ENAERSL
+691 VNAERSL
-698 VDPFAEKK
+698 ADPFAEK
-706 RPWKLYLLLAALLAV
+706 RSPWKLYVVLAALLAA
-721 ALVLWRHGYV
+721 ALVLWRYGYLA
-731 GRWLGV
+731 RWFGI

>member
-1 VNVIRWRE
+1 MDP
-9 VGKMMESGE
+9 KAS
-18 NEERMKGLNHR
+18 NHR

-44 TGADLTSLPAL
+44 TGADLMSLEAL

-73 PKSLAFVDTDADGHI
+73 AKSLAFVDADADGHI
-88 RAPEILAAVRWVG
+88 RAPEILAAVQWAG
-101 KVLKDPDHLVH
+101 KVLKDPEYLIH
-112 REDRLPLSAIDDG
+112 RKDRLPLSAIDEG
-125 NDEGK
+125 TEEGK
-130 PVLAGAKLVL
+130 AVLGGAKLVL
-140 SVLGKPE
+140 SVLGESKAT
-147 VEEITLDDVGDTAR
+147 EITLDDASDTAR

-175 AKSAEDPALSAVI
+175 AKSAEDPALAAVI
-188 EEIVGSLGG
+188 EEILGSLGG
-197 ENDRGGEPGVTAET
+197 ENDRGGEPGVTAEA
-211 IERFYTEAKAIAE
+211 IERFYTEAKAIAD
-224 WWEAIGRPET
+224 WWEAVGKPET
-234 HPFGADTATRYE
+234 HPFGDDTAARYE
-246 LFRSL
+246 LFLSL

-268 GRSAALL
+268 GRSVALL
-275 GPAEADYQKL
+275 GPAEADYQNL
-285 AATTLHGDTEAVAG
+285 AATTLRGDTEAVAG
-299 FPLAVASAGKALP
+299 FPLSVAAAGKALS
-312 LSEGLNPA
+312 LADALNPV
-320 YADAIRRFA
+320 YADAVRRFA
-329 TEIVPPVLGGAESL
+329 VEIVLPVLGSAESL
-343 TDAGWGAIC
+343 TDGGWGTIC

-358 ETWLGT
+358 EAWLEA
-364 KPATAVEKLGEDR
+364 KPATAVEKLGEVR
-377 VKTILSENGK
+377 VRAILAEDSK
-387 AALLDLVA
+387 AALLDLVT

-416 CRDLHLLA
+416 CRDLHLLV

-457 VPITDVA
+457 ITISDVG
-464 KHAPVATLSRVCLA
+464 KHAAIATLSRLCLA
-478 YCDCVRRGGGEKMTI
+478 YCDCVRRGGGEKTTI

-513 YDRKGQDWDATIVRI
+513 YDRRGQDWDATIVRI

-547 RLIGEQMQ
+547 RLIGEQTQ
-555 KIAAAR
+555 KMAAAR
-561 SRAADD
+561 SKVADD
-567 RAALQAISATQGLA
+567 RAALQAIAATQNVA
-581 AGKPAPPPPPPFDV
+581 AGKPVPPPPPPFDV

-619 LSGILKLTWWQIPIA
+619 MTGILKLAWWQIPIL
-634 IGAIILAISL
+634 IVAIILLISI
-644 PSVFLAWL
+644 PSALLAWL

-691 ENAERSL
+691 VNAERSL
-698 VDPFAEKK
+698 ADPFAEK
-706 RPWKLYLLLAALLAV
+706 RSPWKLYVVLAALLAA
-721 ALVLWRHGYV
+721 ALVLWRYGYLA
-731 GRWLGV
+731 RWFGI

>member
-1 VNVIRWRE
+1 
-9 VGKMMESGE
+9 MTSGS
-18 NEERMKGLNHR
+18 RAVDPKASNHR
-29 WRFFRAGGFDQVLLE
+29 WKFFRAGGFDQVLLE
-44 TGADLTSLPAL
+44 TGADLTSLEAL

-73 PKSLAFVDTDADGHI
+73 GKSLAFVDADGDGHI
-88 RAPEILAAVRWVG
+88 RAPEILAAVQWAG
-101 KVLKDPDHLVH
+101 KVLKDPDHLVR

-125 NDEGK
+125 TEEGK
-130 PVLAGAKLVL
+130 AVLGGAMLVL
-140 SVLGKPE
+140 SVLGKSE
-147 VEEITLDDVGDTAR
+147 ATEITLDDVSDTAR

-175 AKSAEDPALSAVI
+175 ARSAEDPAQAAVI
-188 EEIVGSLGG
+188 GDILGSLGG
-197 ENDRGGEPGVTAET
+197 ENDRGGEPGVTAEA
-211 IERFYTEAKAIAE
+211 IERFYTEAKAIAD

-234 HPFGADTATRYE
+234 HPFGADTEALYE

-275 GPAEADYQKL
+275 GPADADYQKL
-285 AATTLHGDTEAVAG
+285 AATTLRDDTEAVAG
-299 FPLAVASAGKALP
+299 FPLAVAAAEKALP
-312 LSEGLNPA
+312 LADGLNPV
-320 YADAIRRFA
+320 YADAVRRFA
-329 TEIVPPVLGGAESL
+329 REVVLPVLGGADLL
-343 TDAGWGAIC
+343 TDDGWGTIC

-358 ETWLGT
+358 EAWLET
-364 KPATAVEKLGEDR
+364 KPATTVEVLGEER
-377 VKTILSENGK
+377 VRTILAEDGRT
-387 AALLDLVA
+387 ALLDLVA

-403 VTAIVSVERLLRY
+403 VAAIASVERLLRY

-457 VPITDVA
+457 VPITDVG
-464 KHAPVATLSRVCLA
+464 KHAAIATLSRVCLV
-478 YCDCVRRGGGEKMTI
+478 YCDCVRRGGVEKTTI
-493 AAAFTAGDSDFL
+493 AAAFTSGDSDFL

-537 AFWAPYKRLA
+537 AFWSPYKRLA
-547 RLIGEQMQ
+547 RLIGDQMQ
-555 KIAAAR
+555 KISAAR
-561 SRAADD
+561 SKAADD
-567 RAALQAISATQGLA
+567 RAALQAISATQNLA
-581 AGKPAPPPPPPFDV
+581 AGKPVPPPPPPFDV

-619 LSGILKLTWWQIPIA
+619 LSGILKLPWWQFPIA
-634 IGAIILAISL
+634 IAGIILVISL
-644 PSVFLAWL
+644 PSVLLAWL

-698 VDPFAEKK
+698 ADPFAEKK
-706 RPWKLYLLLAALLAV
+706 SPWKLYLALAALLAA
-721 ALVLWRHGYV
+721 ALVLWRQGYLA
-731 GRWLGV
+731 RWFGT